1 MSKKVF
7 LLTFLL
13 GLTFLNAKL
22 VNGIAVIIEN
32 EPITI
37 HEVYKAAQEFH
48 TDEKTALNLLIKDRL
63 EEAQIKNL
71 KIEAGSYEVS
81 QKLDKIAEENG
92 VSKDGLRSLIL
103 SRGGDFMQFRD
114 DVAKSIKQEK
124 LYQNIFTEAKI
135 KITPDMARAYFEQ
148 NQNQFFQFSQAKA
161 IHYIAPKRELLEAIQ
176 SSPMSQNPDIK
187 TQEIDVSSSQLPAQL
202 RTIFGQTKDGSFTQI
217 FQTPN
222 GFETFFVIK
231 KSGETTANFEDVQNE
246 VMNALYRLEQDRVI
260 SEYFNKL
267 RAKAN
272 IKVLR

>member
-13 GLTFLNAKL
+13 GLTFLSAKL

-114 DVAKSIKQEK
+114 DVTKSIKQEK
-124 LYQNIFTEAKI
+124 LYQNIFAEAKI

-148 NQNQFFQFSQAKA
+148 NQNQFLQFSQAKA

-176 SSPMSQNPDIK
+176 SSPMSQN
-187 TQEIDVSSSQLPAQL
+187 PAQL

-231 KSGETTANFEDVQNE
+231 KSGETTVNFEDVQNE

-267 RAKAN
+267 RVKAN